1 MRSHKLILIGMLVVA
16 AFLFAT
22 LNVPASKLVYAQQA
36 TGSIPTV
43 TGTPPGPMVTVYSN
57 FDQVDVYAGPSSYNY
72 PAVGVMLAGEQA
84 PALGK
89 AEGLDWIEIQYLGIP
104 GSIAWI
110 YAPYV
115 SLTSGSNL
123 PIVPVPDT
131 PTPAS
136 TPTINPTLVA
146 ALIPVVTSTRLATF
160 TPPAPVALPT
170 FEDVTRRPSTVP
182 IGLVIAGLAFIGGLG
197 VIISFLRGGR

>member
-1 MRSHKLILIGMLVVA
+1 MLSRK
-16 AFLFAT
+16 LFAFTVVT
-22 LNVPASKLVYAQQA
+22 LAVIFLAVLSAPAPIFVYAQQP

-43 TGTPPGPMVTVYSN
+43 TGTPPGPMVTVYLN
-57 FDQVDVYAGPSSYNY
+57 NDQVDVYAGPSSYDY
-72 PAVGVMLAGEQA
+72 PAVGVMLAGQQA
-84 PALGK
+84 PALGR

-115 SLTSGSNL
+115 SLTSGSTL
-123 PIVPVPDT
+123 PNVPVPPT
-131 PTPAS
+131 PTPVS

-146 ALIPVVTSTRLATF
+146 ALIPAVTSTRLSTF

-170 FEDVTRRPSTVP
+170 FVDETRSPSSVP
-182 IGLVIAGLAFIGGLG
+182 IGLIIVGFLFIGGLG
-197 VIISFLRGGR
+197 GIISFLRGR